1 MIPSFLLSLILS
13 FNRAKV
19 WAYCM
24 PGLYKKCPIS
34 CQFWKSKLIP
44 FSSLLLFLIP
54 PLPSLVF
61 LYRYLPKLQE
71 GGLLA
76 NILEQCMYYGM
87 SLGRVGVDFRG
98 KYLFLWFISF
108 FSSLFIY
115 LFYNTTALLP
125 PLFETCIF
133 DLFSSFLGTALRTFT
148 EALQAQKWIPPPKAL
163 SAAMSGID
171 TGIYLYL
178 SNCFDFC

>member
-1 MIPSFLLSLILS
+1 MHIIFVATLFTLFVLLG
-13 FNRAKV
+13 RRCV
-19 WAYCM
+19 PTYC
-24 PGLYKKCPIS
+24 LCTRET
-34 CQFWKSKLIP
+34 CVSKGSALK
-44 FSSLLLFLIP
+44 FF
-54 PLPSLVF
+54 F
-61 LYRYLPKLQE
+61 FFCRYLPKLQE